1 MKKITIFTDG
11 ASQGN
16 PGPAAVGVQ
25 LVDARGAVTR
35 EVAES
40 IGNAASHFAAY
51 YAVIRGL
58 QVAKEVYGKSTRSLQ
73 VEVKLGSDFVKKQ
86 LSGELQ
92 ITEPGLVPFF
102 IEIHNM
108 RVASFP
114 KLTFI
119 RIQPEHNKEVQG
131 LLNQVL
137 RNS

>member
-11 ASQGN
+11 ASKGN

-40 IGNAASHFAAY
+40 IGNATSHFAAY

-58 QVAKEVYGKSTRSLQ
+58 QVAKEVYGKSTRGLQ
-73 VEVKLGSDFVKKQ
+73 VEVKLGSDFVKRQ
-86 LSGELQ
+86 LSGEVQ

-114 KLTFI
+114 KLAFI
-119 RIQPEHNKEVQG
+119 RIQPEHNKEAIG
-131 LLNQVL
+131 LVNQVL
-137 RNS
+137 QNS